1 MACLKDIVAA
11 ASDPTSHPALKTD
24 LGKIQF
30 GVWLPTGM
38 KKEEI
43 KSLVGEA
50 LYDELTQVRLFSFS
64 QAFWDNFSTHFL
76 QLFLKICCVWYR
88 WWTTSRMLKRNR
100 SGIGKGTSAACDN
113 SLRCLSHSLTMA
125 KSSVAKRWKP

>member
-1 MACLKDIVAA
+1 MTVACLKDIVAA

-50 LYDELTQVRLFSFS
+50 LYDELTQVQLFSFS
-64 QAFWDNFSTHFL
+64 QPFWDNSTYSL
-76 QLFLKICCVWYR
+76 QLFLTIGSVVC
-88 WWTTSRMLKRNR
+88 
-100 SGIGKGTSAACDN
+100 GIGGGQP
-113 SLRCLSHSLTMA
+113 LG
-125 KSSVAKRWKP
+125 SSKEIDRG

>member
-76 QLFLKICCVWYR
+76 QLFLTIGSAVC
-88 WWTTSRMLKRNR
+88 
-100 SGIGKGTSAACDN
+100 GIGGGQP
-113 SLRCLSHSLTMA
+113 LG
-125 KSSVAKRWKP
+125 SSKEIDRG

>member
-1 MACLKDIVAA
+1 LKDIVAA
-11 ASDPTSHPALKTD
+11 ASDPTSHPAQKTD

-50 LYDELTQVRLFSFS
+50 LYDELTQVRYF
-64 QAFWDNFSTHFL
+64 HF
-76 QLFLKICCVWYR
+76 
-88 WWTTSRMLKRNR
+88 R
-100 SGIGKGTSAACDN
+100 SHFGTI
-113 SLRCLSHSLTMA
+113 SLRILSQSDLLC
-125 KSSVAKRWKP
+125 VV